1 MNQLD
6 QLFTRDA
13 VEFSR
18 RYIRYL
24 SSVLNEIDHEAVAI
38 LISTL
43 LEARS
48 GGATIFFIGNG
59 GSAATASHFAN
70 DLAIGTNSYEKPFR
84 AISLTDNN
92 AILTAL
98 GNDFGYDSIFVRQ
111 LRILGRPGD
120 VLVGISASGNSPNL
134 LKAFNY
140 AKEIGIKTVALTAFD
155 GGKLK
160 QIADEGIH
168 VPTGPKEYGPAEDAH
183 MMLDHLIGAYL
194 IRLVK
199 HEQPAN

>member
-1 MNQLD
+1 LNKLN

-18 RYIRYL
+18 RYISYV
-24 SSVLNEIDHEAVAI
+24 SSVLEGIDHDAVARFI
-38 LISTL
+38 ATM

-48 GGATIFFIGNG
+48 KGSTVYFIGNG

-70 DLAIGTNSYEKPFR
+70 DLSIGTNSYEKPFQTV
-84 AISLTDNN
+84 SLADNI

-98 GNDFGYDSIFVRQ
+98 GNDFGFDSIFVRQ
-111 LRILGRPGD
+111 LRVLGSPGD

-160 QIADEGIH
+160 KIADDGIH

-183 MMLDHLIGAYL
+183 MVLDHLIGAYL
-194 IRLVK
+194 VRLVR
-199 HEQPAN
+199 EGG